1 MTQTAREIV
10 YIIFTRTLRL
20 NQSSVII
27 ITVKKRLAQPIL
39 MPAVSTA
46 YDQRGSYDK
55 TGAYTRKA
63 KESPLGGAALP
74 GRLEQDRP
82 LFGRPGKSTS
92 GFAWAMLRK
101 GRRVCW

>member
-10 YIIFTRTLRL
+10 YIIITRTLRL

-27 ITVKKRLAQPIL
+27 MTVMQRSAQPIL
-39 MPAVSTA
+39 MPAVSPA
-46 YDQRGSYDK
+46 YDQRRSCNK
-55 TGAYTRKA
+55 TSAYTRKA
-63 KESPLGGAALP
+63 KESPLGGAAFA

-82 LFGRPGKSTS
+82 LFGRSGKSTS

-101 GRRVCW
+101 DRRV